1 MISFGKIKKAVSI
14 RMVQAMTKFFSL
26 FPREKTI
33 YFESFHGKSFNDH
46 PRALY
51 EHLVQ
56 QATDYRLVWGVKKG
70 YEKIF
75 SAYPEVEYIQRF
87 SWEWFRTL
95 GRAKVWIINTRT
107 PHHFCKNNQTIYL
120 QTWHG
125 TPLKKLGLDIE
136 DVKMPGTTTEQ
147 YVANFKRE
155 SRRWDY
161 LVSPN
166 AYSSEIFRRAFG
178 YEGELFEVGYPRND
192 VLVNDKENVEKVNS
206 IKQKL
211 NIPQDKKVILYAP
224 TWRDNNFYSKG
235 NYKFDLP
242 FSVEKLMARLGDEVV
257 LLVRMHYLVSDR
269 FDFSAYQGKVVDAST
284 YDEMSHL
291 LLISDLL
298 VTDYSSSFFDY
309 SILERPIVFYMY
321 DRQEYAEDIRGMYL
335 DIDTELPGPIVETEA
350 DFIEALADAQLNGFE
365 ITDVSRYDIFRMKF
379 NSTEQG
385 TASEQI
391 IQKILSQSHH

>member
-1 MISFGKIKKAVSI
+1 
-14 RMVQAMTKFFSL
+14 MTKFFSL